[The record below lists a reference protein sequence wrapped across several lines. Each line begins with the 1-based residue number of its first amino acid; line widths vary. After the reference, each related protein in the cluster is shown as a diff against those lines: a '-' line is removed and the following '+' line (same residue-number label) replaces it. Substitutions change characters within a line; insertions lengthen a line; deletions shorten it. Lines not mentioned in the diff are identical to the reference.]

1 VRRVLDGFPGA
12 APPHVTVRAVVRLE
26 RLLAMALFLG
36 NRRRVLA
43 REVATEFAVSLRTVY
58 RDMRA
63 LTAAGF
69 PVEGNAGDGY
79 RLAQDAFLRPL
90 ALTAAE
96 AEALSLAAAALAAT
110 TPPALRDA
118 LTRAAVKLNAVV
130 DTPTRRQLSQLQKQI
145 VVPPFA
151 RATLGPTPELLS
163 ALRDRQVARIHY
175 RDTRSGARS
184 QRDIEP
190 LGLVCLGEA
199 WWLIA
204 YCRLRRDARA
214 FRLDR
219 IERWRSLPGHFAPRP
234 RFSLSEIIARD
245 SHLAR
250 SLFGY

>member
-1 VRRVLDGFPGA
+1 VRRLD
-12 APPHVTVRAVVRLE
+12 
-26 RLLAMALFLG
+26 RLLSMALLLG

-43 REVATEFAVSLRTVY
+43 REVAGELGVSLRTVY

-63 LTAAGF
+63 LVAAGF
-69 PVEGNAGDGY
+69 PVEGSAGDGY

-90 ALTAAE
+90 ALTAEE

-110 TPPALRDA
+110 TQESVRDA
-118 LTRAAVKLNAVV
+118 LTRASVKLNAVL
-130 DTPTRRQLSQLQKQI
+130 DKKTRTQLNQLQKQI

-151 RATLGPTPELLS
+151 RATVGPTAAVLS
-163 ALRDRQVARIHY
+163 ALRDRQVARIGY

-184 QRDIEP
+184 RREIEP

-199 WWLIA
+199 WWIIA
-204 YCRLRRDARA
+204 YCRLRRGARA
-214 FRLDR
+214 FRLDH
-219 IERWRSLPGHFAPRP
+219 IDSWRSLSRRFEPRP

-245 SHLAR
+245 SQLGR